1 MKLLDELENQ
11 LQEAEKQKSE
21 AILATKDCQA
31 KLESEQPTS
40 HKLQDESQ

>member
-21 AILATKDCQA
+21 AILTTKDCQA
-31 KLESEQPTS
+31 KLESEQTTS